1 MNPGIE
7 KYEIRFDF
15 DLKDFTYTSHERI
28 HLTGEWKDLRLDSV
42 RLTVDRVAW
51 NGKPVKFETD
61 DDTITVKGSFHNGD
75 ILDIDFHAKVSDTLM
90 GLYLS
95 KTKEGTMITTQ
106 FESNGAR
113 MAFPCVDHPAYK
125 AVFAITLVIDKDY
138 DAISNMPP
146 KNIEISERKTVEF
159 QETPKMSTYLL
170 YIGVGK
176 FKYANDKYRNIDLIL
191 ASLKDIKS
199 KYPLEIAKK
208 SIEFYENY
216 FGIPYALPKMHLISV
231 PEFGAGAME
240 NWGAITFREVALMAT
255 ENSGSIM
262 KQNAAITIA
271 HEIAHQWFGDLVTMK
286 WWNDLWLNESFATF
300 MSYKT
305 MDTIFPD
312 WSFWGDFFVNR
323 TSGALRSD
331 SLKNTHPIEVDVKDP
346 DEISQIFDEISYGK
360 GASILRMIE
369 DYAGSDEFRKGI
381 SKYLN
386 DHKFGNAEGSDLWTA
401 IEDVS
406 GKPVKR
412 VMEYWI
418 KNPGYPVVSVTR
430 RGNKFTLTQ
439 EQFFLDGT
447 KGEKKWPIPL
457 TVITSAGKKSMLME
471 DTAEIDDLVKVN
483 VNSSGFYRV
492 SYDGDSFNTVMKNYS
507 KLSNL
512 DRWGLISDLYA
523 FLVSGRISVDDY
535 LTRIKGFFD
544 DQDHLIVEEVSAQLT
559 GLYLLKPESNRI
571 RETAA
576 SYLSRQVVA
585 LGEKKKGEDEKISKI
600 RGIVAQDLAM
610 VDDSFASELARK
622 FDTLSDDPDLALAKS
637 IAAAKVH
644 GMSQLANAADRY
656 TDDEI
661 RVRII
666 AAMGWCKPSD
676 LSRVFE
682 LIDNGTI
689 RKQDML
695 YVFSNM
701 PANPKGRDFFFANID
716 RIVALM
722 EHAFEG
728 TGYTSRIL
736 EMAIPYIGLT
746 RYEDIK
752 KKADQIRK
760 PSYNVGINKGLET
773 LEIVR
778 KLYNKL

>member
-28 HLTGEWKDLRLDSV
+28 HLAGDWKDIKLDAV
-42 RLTVDRVAW
+42 RLSVDKVTC
-51 NGKPVKFETD
+51 NGQPMRFETGQ
-61 DDTITVKGSFHNGD
+61 DTVTVKGSFHD
-75 ILDIDFHAKVSDTLM
+75 KDVIDIDFHAKVSDTLM

-95 KTKEGTMITTQ
+95 RTKEGTMITTQ

-125 AVFAITLVIDKDY
+125 AVFAITVVIDKDY

-146 KNIEISERKTVEF
+146 KRIEVSERKIVEF
-159 QETPKMSTYLL
+159 QDTPKMSTYLL

-176 FKYANDKYRNIDLIL
+176 FKYATDKYRDIDLIL
-191 ASLKDIKS
+191 VSLKDIKS
-199 KYPLEIAKK
+199 KYPLEIARK
-208 SIEFYENY
+208 SIEFYESY

-305 MDTIFPD
+305 VD
-312 WSFWGDFFVNR
+312 SFSKQWDVFADFIR
-323 TSGALRSD
+323 SETGGALRSD

-369 DYAGSDEFRKGI
+369 DYAGYEEFRKGI

-386 DHKFGNAEGSDLWTA
+386 DHRYGNAEGSDLWTA

-418 KNPGYPVVSVTR
+418 KNPGYPVVSVVKS
-430 RGNKFTLTQ
+430 GNKFRLTQ

-447 KGEKKWPIPL
+447 RGQGKWPIPL
-457 TVITSAGKKSMLME
+457 TVMTKSGKKAMLME
-471 DTAEIDDLVKVN
+471 ESAEIEDMVKVN

-492 SYDGDSFNTVMKNYS
+492 SYDGESFETVMKNYS

-523 FLVSGRISVDDY
+523 FLISGRVSVDDY
-535 LTRIKGFFD
+535 LARIKGFFED
-544 DQDHLIVEEVSAQLT
+544 SDHLIVEEIASQLT
-559 GLYLLKPESNRI
+559 GLYLLKPDSNRI

-585 LGEKKKGEDEKISKI
+585 LGDKQKGEDDKISKI
-600 RGIVAQDLAM
+600 RGIVTQDLAM
-610 VDDSFASELARK
+610 VDDHFASDLARK
-622 FDTLSDDPDLALAKS
+622 FSTLAEDPDLALAKS
-637 IAAAKVH
+637 IAAAKAY
-644 GMSQLANAADRY
+644 GISELASAADKY

-666 AAMGWCKPSD
+666 AAMGWCSPSD
-676 LSRVFE
+676 LKSVFE
-682 LIDNGTI
+682 LIDKGTI

-701 PANPKGRDFFFANID
+701 PANPKGRDFFFSNID

-736 EMAIPYIGLT
+736 ETAIPYLGLA
-746 RYEDIK
+746 RYEDVK
-752 KKADQIRK
+752 KKAEQIRK